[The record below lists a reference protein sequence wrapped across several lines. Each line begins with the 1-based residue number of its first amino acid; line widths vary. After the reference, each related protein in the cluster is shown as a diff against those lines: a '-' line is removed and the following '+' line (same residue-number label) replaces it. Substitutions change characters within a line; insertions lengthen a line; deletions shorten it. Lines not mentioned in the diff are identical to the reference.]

1 MFSDDVLQ
9 VADDPLSPKQPLIE
23 MIIVA
28 VPELPEAREQTC
40 RRSGCDGL
48 PLPLALA
55 IPRQRPLDVQ
65 QIPLAG
71 DGVPSP
77 VPVAYSVRQPPFRP
91 RKAAPGRSK
100 GCLWL
105 SLCHREHLP
114 VPLEPQI
121 VGVKPAFDQQ
131 AELFQLALVG
141 AECRH
146 VVHVPGV
153 MLAQAA
159 LPDELVEGLQDGV
172 GKPLGSVRPQL
183 YAVPDDAPD
192 EVEDAAV
199 LVELPHPGHDDFRG
213 QAVVKVADVTAKLVL
228 RPLAVVLH
236 PSLDGVLFPV
246 RPALPDRAAAVKI
259 HSLHHPGLQDLDEG
273 VVDVLVGPLGRFADG
288 APFPGV
294 RVPPLADMGIFRLK
308 AADEYSPQVFHPLRL
323 GLFHPSRTGVGLVT
337 SIPVVGAVHFVDGKQ
352 QIIV

>member
-1 MFSDDVLQ
+1 MLSDDVFQ

-23 MIIVA
+23 MIVVA
-28 VPELPEAREQTC
+28 VPELPEAGEQAC

-48 PLPLALA
+48 PLPPALA
-55 IPRQRPLDVQ
+55 IPCQRPLDVQ

-91 RKAAPGRSK
+91 RKAAPGRGK
-100 GCLWL
+100 GRLRL
-105 SLCHREHLP
+105 LLRHREHLP
-114 VPLEPQI
+114 VSLEPQ
-121 VGVKPAFDQQ
+121 VMGVKPVFDQQ
-131 AELFQLALVG
+131 AQLFQLAPVRP
-141 AECRH
+141 ESCQ
-146 VVHVPGV
+146 VVHIPGV

-172 GKPLGSVRPQL
+172 GEPLGGVRPQL
-183 YAVPDDAPD
+183 YAVLDDVPD

-213 QAVVKVADVTAKLVL
+213 QAVVKVADVAAKLVL

-246 RPALPDRAAAVKI
+246 RPALPDGAAAVKI

-294 RVPPLADMGIFRLK
+294 GVPPLADMGLFRLK

-323 GLFHPSRTGVGLVT
+323 GLLHPRRAGVGLVA
-337 SIPVVGAVHFVDGKQ
+337 SLPVVGAVHFVDGKQ
-352 QIIV
+352 